1 MLKLKPLITAL
12 GLCLISLSSY
22 ADTNPSV
29 KPSDVVSV
37 VTLDMN
43 GDGSMDRAVLVNNPD
58 ETSVD
63 LLIYLGED
71 AAHKMKLALNKPE
84 IAWTGAM
91 WGQLPSLESN
101 NKDSLLI
108 KSENSAIG
116 RDRWSQKLTVA
127 YRNNEFVLA
136 GYTYDSYDTLDP
148 KAGKSCDVNLLTGK
162 GKKNA
167 KAITVA
173 KKSPLARGCESLC
186 GFALCSEFAAC
197 LGVA

>member
-1 MLKLKPLITAL
+1 MLKLKPLMTAL

-58 ETSVD
+58 ESSVD

-71 AAHKMKLALNKPE
+71 GAHQMKLALNKSE

-116 RDRWSQKLTVA
+116 RDRWSQKLTIA
-127 YRNNEFVLA
+127 YRNNEFVVA
-136 GYTYDSYDTLDP
+136 GYTYNSYDTLNPD
-148 KAGKSCDVNLLTGK
+148 AGKSCDVNLLTGK
-162 GKKNA
+162 GKKDN

-173 KKSPLARGCESLC
+173 KKSPLVKDWQNEGGIPECE
-186 GFALCSEFAAC
+186 
-197 LGVA
+197 

>member
-1 MLKLKPLITAL
+1 MFRLNPLMTTL
-12 GLCLISLSSY
+12 GLCLISLSTY
-22 ADTNPSV
+22 ADTAPSV

-43 GDGSMDRAVLVNNPD
+43 NDGSMDRAVLVNNAD

-71 AAHKMKLALNKPE
+71 GAHQMKLALNKPE

-91 WGQLPSLESN
+91 WGQLPSLERT

-127 YRNNEFVLA
+127 YRNNEFILA
-136 GYTYDSYDTLDP
+136 GYTYESYDTLDP

-162 GKKNA
+162 GEKNG
-167 KAITVA
+167 KLINVA
-173 KKSPLARGCESLC
+173 KKAPLVKDWQNEGGIPECE
-186 GFALCSEFAAC
+186 
-197 LGVA
+197 

>member
-1 MLKLKPLITAL
+1 
-12 GLCLISLSSY
+12 
-22 ADTNPSV
+22 
-29 KPSDVVSV
+29 
-37 VTLDMN
+37 MN
-43 GDGSMDRAVLVNNPD
+43 NDGSMDRAVLVNNAD

-71 AAHKMKLALNKPE
+71 GAHQMKLALNKPE

-91 WGQLPSLESN
+91 WGQLPSLEKT

-127 YRNNEFVLA
+127 YRNNEFILA
-136 GYTYDSYDTLDP
+136 GYTYESYDTLDP

-162 GKKNA
+162 GEKNG
-167 KAITVA
+167 KLISVA
-173 KKSPLARGCESLC
+173 KKAPLVKDWQNEGGIPECE
-186 GFALCSEFAAC
+186 
-197 LGVA
+197 

>member
-1 MLKLKPLITAL
+1 MFKLPPIIPTF
-12 GLCLISLSSY
+12 GLCLLSLGSY
-22 ADTNPSV
+22 AENNLSV

-43 GDGSMDRAVLVNNPD
+43 SDGSMDRAVLVNNPD
-58 ETSVD
+58 ESSVD

-71 AAHKMKLALNKPE
+71 GAHQMKLALNKSE

-116 RDRWSQKLTVA
+116 RDRWSQKLTIA
-127 YRNNEFVLA
+127 YRNNEFVVA
-136 GYTYDSYDTLDP
+136 GYTYNSYDTLNPD
-148 KAGKSCDVNLLTGK
+148 AGKSCDVNLLTGK
-162 GKKNA
+162 GKKDN

-173 KKSPLARGCESLC
+173 KKSPLVKDWQNEGGIPECE
-186 GFALCSEFAAC
+186 
-197 LGVA
+197 

>member
-1 MLKLKPLITAL
+1 MFKLNPLMTAL
-12 GLCLISLSSY
+12 GLCLMSLSTY
-22 ADTNPSV
+22 ADTSPSV
-29 KPSDVVSV
+29 KPSDVLSV

-43 GDGSMDRAVLVNNPD
+43 NDGSMDRAVLVNNAD

-71 AAHKMKLALNKPE
+71 GAHQMKLALNKPE

-91 WGQLPSLESN
+91 WGQLPSLEKT

-127 YRNNEFVLA
+127 YRNNEFILA
-136 GYTYDSYDTLDP
+136 GYTYESYDTLDP

-162 GKKNA
+162 GEKNG
-167 KAITVA
+167 KLISVA
-173 KKSPLARGCESLC
+173 KKAPLVKDWQNEGGIPECE
-186 GFALCSEFAAC
+186 
-197 LGVA
+197 

>member
-1 MLKLKPLITAL
+1 MLKLSPLMTAL

-43 GDGSMDRAVLVNNPD
+43 NDGSMDRAVLVNNTNPD
-58 ETSVD
+58 ETAVD

-71 AAHKMKLALNKPE
+71 GAHQMKLALNKPA

-116 RDRWSQKLTVA
+116 RDRWSQTLTVA
-127 YRNNEFVLA
+127 YRNNEFVVA
-136 GYTYDSYDTLDP
+136 GYTYNSYDTLDP

-162 GKKNA
+162 GKKDG

-173 KKSPLARGCESLC
+173 KKSPLVKDWQNEGGIPECE
-186 GFALCSEFAAC
+186 
-197 LGVA
+197 

>member
-1 MLKLKPLITAL
+1 MFKLPPIIPTF
-12 GLCLISLSSY
+12 GLCLLSLGSY
-22 ADTNPSV
+22 AENNLSV

-43 GDGSMDRAVLVNNPD
+43 SDGSMDRAVLVNNPD

-173 KKSPLARGCESLC
+173 KKSPLIKDWQNEGGIPECE
-186 GFALCSEFAAC
+186 
-197 LGVA
+197 

>member
-1 MLKLKPLITAL
+1 MLKLKPLMTAL

-43 GDGSMDRAVLVNNPD
+43 SDGSMDRAVLVNNPD

-71 AAHKMKLALNKPE
+71 AAPKMRLALNKPE
-84 IAWTGAM
+84 IAWTGSM

-101 NKDSLLI
+101 HKDSLLI

-173 KKSPLARGCESLC
+173 KKSPLVKDWQNEGGIPECE
-186 GFALCSEFAAC
+186 
-197 LGVA
+197 